1 MVRLGYVSTE
11 GGPLLVADRVSA
23 AAWRGASLGGTDYS
37 RACELLEVGHGTAGG
52 SLALGGNEGIVWD
65 MPTGTA
71 DIWRRRPDVI
81 VISRPW
87 VGADEH
93 LASVLATLPP
103 DGLVLLGE
111 LAVRS
116 GWAVILWAAE
126 NGAELSSIGPADGLA
141 IDLSVG
147 HAAVLVSLPPGEY
160 RCYQDQVAD
169 GDASARR
176 CWVVPR
182 ETGGTGVHTLA
193 ENRP

>member
-23 AAWRGASLGGTDYS
+23 AAWRGASLGSTDYC
-37 RACELLEVGHGTAGG
+37 RACELLDIGPGTAGG
-52 SLALGGNEGIVWD
+52 SLALGENEGIVWD

-87 VGADEH
+87 VDADEN
-93 LASVLATLPP
+93 LASLLAARPP
-103 DGLVLLGE
+103 EGPVLLGE
-111 LAVRS
+111 LPVRS

-126 NGAELSSIGPADGLA
+126 SGAELSAIAPADGRM

-147 HAAVLVSLPPGEY
+147 RAAVLVSLPAGEY
-160 RCYQDQVAD
+160 RCYHDEVAD
-169 GDASARR
+169 GCASARR
-176 CWVVPR
+176 CWVVPH
-182 ETGGTGVHTLA
+182 ETL
-193 ENRP
+193 P